1 MRKAKVYSE
10 RRSRSIRFSWLDAT
24 CEFELRKSLGIKE
37 KDLPALLFFQGNT
50 QNRTFNYTGGWNE
63 IKIRTQIDKI
73 EFGKEKPGQSASFAF
88 TDRDCVEFHK
98 EMERLVKSNPDTT
111 RKQALEEFLEEESKR
126 HAEGGDAGK
135 AKKRKNRRAEL

>member
-1 MRKAKVYSE
+1 
-10 RRSRSIRFSWLDAT
+10 
-24 CEFELRKSLGIKE
+24 
-37 KDLPALLFFQGNT
+37 
-50 QNRTFNYTGGWNE
+50 
-63 IKIRTQIDKI
+63 
-73 EFGKEKPGQSASFAF
+73 
-88 TDRDCVEFHK
+88 VEFHK

>member
-10 RRSRSIRFSWLDAT
+10 RRNRALRFAWLDAT
-24 CEFELRKSLGIKE
+24 CEFELRKALGIKE
-37 KDLPALLFFQGNT
+37 KELPALLFFQGAG
-50 QNRTFNYTGGWNE
+50 QNRTFNYTGGWDE
-63 IKIRTQIDKI
+63 IKMRIQIDKI
-73 EFGKEKPGQSASFAF
+73 DSGKEKPGQSASFAF

-111 RKQALEEFLEEESKR
+111 RKQALEEFLEEERKR
-126 HAEGGDAGK
+126 HAEGTETGK